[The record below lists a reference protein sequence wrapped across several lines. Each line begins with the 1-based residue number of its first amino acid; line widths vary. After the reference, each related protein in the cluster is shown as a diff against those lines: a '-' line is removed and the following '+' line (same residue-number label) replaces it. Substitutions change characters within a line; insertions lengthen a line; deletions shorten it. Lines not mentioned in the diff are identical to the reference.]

1 VSSPYRIASP
11 FLIRLAGVP
20 FDPIESLGTRQ
31 ASQTA
36 REWLDRMAQLSPI
49 KTAAEQFITHR
60 DNRLTPEEFTAWR
73 NAVRRG
79 VVLELEKIPDAL
91 RDYTSIARELHAASS
106 QLDRDLEN
114 GVAHARRLLFE
125 ISARF
130 LPPYLLF
137 GTGQTHHLLDLP
149 SPDADLPSRNSRA
162 RERERHLLLYLQR
175 IAAKND
181 TFSQFGPS
189 AWGHTRDDAKPM
201 TLEITPGVARR
212 QTFPERWTAH
222 ALAAALSADPLT
234 FPELRPRMNP
244 NGRLVGNRFIFADG
258 SPAIEN
264 TAEQMEILVRSD
276 GVTPICYLVNGVV
289 ASEKIADATTQIDPT
304 RGSKIIRE
312 LIDSKILIIAMEV
325 PAMEPFAFE
334 VLHRDIKSW
343 RDTAGR
349 EKWLPVADT
358 LVELAARFCDSSDPA
373 QRSKIMS
380 NARDCLAGIGVE
392 KRAGSRALYA
402 AANPIAE
409 DCSRECTFEIGEALL
424 DEVVTEAEPWINFWR
439 DSYAFVAGRVAA
451 NLRSLLEKA
460 PTENGALPLPAFLR
474 FCESAK
480 LPLTGPGLVG
490 MAHIAFQEVK
500 AAFRERLQAHAQQAE
515 YELTAD
521 DCAVVRKTFS
531 YAKFDEFTYPSAD
544 LQLAAESVEA
554 VNRGEY
560 RWIIGELHPAVA
572 TLHHCM
578 YWSCPD
584 KSALS
589 RALQSMIKN
598 KPFFHFGFF
607 AADFTAHTTI
617 RVFDALPQHAIFAS
631 PQRADPQWRYVPPSE
646 AEVFVDD
653 GGDVGLR
660 RGDEYLGSF
669 ARNWVIALGFH
680 PFLFT
685 IAPHTPRLRCGRVIV
700 QRRAWSVTT
709 EELGTGNFSGVSRD
723 LVIAVERLR
732 AAKDWPRF
740 VYIRPSETALRR
752 AGAENRDKDTKP
764 VFIDLE
770 SYLFLEIFHR
780 WLTKADELEVTEML
794 PAPNELLW
802 SEADGRRTFELRTLI
817 CPR

>member
-1 VSSPYRIASP
+1 VSPYQIASP
-11 FLIRLAGVP
+11 FLIRLAGAS
-20 FDPIESLGTRQ
+20 FDPLENLATREV
-31 ASQTA
+31 SRTA
-36 REWLDRMAQLSPI
+36 REWLARATELSAI
-49 KTAAEQFITHR
+49 KTAAEQFITRR
-60 DNRLTPEEFTAWR
+60 DNGLTPEEFTAWR
-73 NAVRRG
+73 NAVRHSA
-79 VVLELEKIPDAL
+79 VPELEKIPDAL
-91 RDYTSIARELHAASS
+91 QEYTSVARALRAASL
-106 QLDRDLEN
+106 QLDRELEN

-125 ISARF
+125 VSARL
-130 LPPYLLF
+130 LPSYLLF
-137 GTGQTHHLLDLP
+137 GTGQTHHLLNLP
-149 SPDADLPSRNSRA
+149 SRDAELPSRNSRA

-181 TFSQFGPS
+181 TFSEFGPS
-189 AWGHTRDDAKPM
+189 AWGHARDDANGMKF
-201 TLEITPGVARR
+201 EIIPGVARR
-212 QTFPERWTAH
+212 QAFLERWPAH
-222 ALAAALSADPLT
+222 AFAAALSADPLV
-234 FPELRPRMNP
+234 FPELRPRTNP
-244 NGRLVGNRFIFADG
+244 NGRLVGNRFLFTDG
-258 SPAIEN
+258 TEATEIR
-264 TAEQMEILVRSD
+264 AEQMEILVRCD
-276 GVTPICYLVNGVV
+276 GATPICDLVNDGV
-289 ASEKIADATTQIDPT
+289 ASEKIGDATMQADQTP
-304 RGSKIIRE
+304 GSKIIRE
-312 LIDSKILIIAMEV
+312 LIHNRILIAAMEV
-325 PAMEPFAFE
+325 RAMEPFAFE
-334 VLHRDIKSW
+334 TLRQDIRSW
-343 RDTAGR
+343 RDAGAR
-349 EKWLPVADT
+349 KKWLPIADR
-358 LVELAARFCDSSDPA
+358 LAELATRFCDSSDPA
-373 QRSKIMS
+373 KRSEIMS
-380 NARDCLAGIGVE
+380 NARDCLARIGVE
-392 KRAGSRALYA
+392 KKIGSRALYA
-402 AANPIAE
+402 AVNPIAE
-409 DCSRECTFEIGEALL
+409 ECYRKGEFKLGEVLL
-424 DEVVTEAEPWINFWR
+424 DEVATEAEPWINFWR
-439 DSYAFVAGRVAA
+439 DSYAFIAARVAA
-451 NLRSLLEKA
+451 NLRALLEKSL
-460 PTENGALPLPAFLR
+460 TKNGALPLPAFLR
-474 FCESAK
+474 ICESAK

-500 AAFRERLQAHAQQAE
+500 AAFWERLQPHAQEAE

-521 DCAVVRKTFS
+521 DCAVVRRNFA
-531 YAKFDEFTYPSAD
+531 YPKFDEFTYPSAD
-544 LQLAAESVEA
+544 LQLAAESVDA

-584 KSALS
+584 KPALS

-598 KPFFHFGFF
+598 KPFFQFGFF

-631 PQRADPQWRYVPPSE
+631 PQRADPRWRYVSPAE

-653 GGDVGLR
+653 EGDVGLR

-669 ARNWVIALGFH
+669 ARNWVIPLGFH

-700 QRRAWSVTT
+700 QRRAWSVSAD
-709 EELGTGNFSGVSRD
+709 ELGPGDFSGLSRD

-770 SYLFLEIFHR
+770 SYLFLEILHR
-780 WLTKADELEVTEML
+780 WLTKAGELEVTEML